1 MTGRTLAIVVAGV
14 LAVVPTAGAQGT
26 LDDPPTVPT
35 SSGSVKKCGR
45 IKNTHGGGTFRVYV
59 LKGKSRYT
67 CRNARSVVRR
77 AKFQADSPRGWTY
90 WDWTK
95 AGGGPGPWS
104 DIWERNDR
112 KVVVGAIVVT

>member
-1 MTGRTLAIVVAGV
+1 MKARTLAIAVAALLV
-14 LAVVPTAGAQGT
+14 AAPAAGAQGT
-26 LDDPPTVPT
+26 LEDPPSVPRST
-35 SSGSVKKCGR
+35 AAAKKRCGQ
-45 IKNTHGGGTFRVYV
+45 IKNRFGSKFRVYV
-59 LKGKSRYT
+59 LSGRYT
-67 CRNARSVVRR
+67 CRKARSVVRR
-77 AKFQADSPRGWTY
+77 ARFQHDSPTGWTY